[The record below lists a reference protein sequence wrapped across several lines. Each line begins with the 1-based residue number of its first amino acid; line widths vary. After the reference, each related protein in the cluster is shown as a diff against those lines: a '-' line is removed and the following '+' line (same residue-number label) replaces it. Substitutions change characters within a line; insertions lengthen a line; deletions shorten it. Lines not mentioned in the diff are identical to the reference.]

1 MGTYTNSRPNE
12 ELKKILSNSDLDLAK
27 SYGLRGHTYIDTSR
41 TQPSG
46 EIYYIIEVLTAGE
59 VTYYNVAD
67 RKTTTDESLAVGD
80 RVFGIF
86 TSVAAGTDA
95 TAVLRCY
102 KV

>member
-1 MGTYTNSRPNE
+1 MAIYTNSRPSE
-12 ELKKILSNSDLDLAK
+12 ELKKIKLNTDLDLSKAF
-27 SYGLRGHTYIDTSR
+27 GMRGHTYIDTAR

-59 VTYYNVAD
+59 VTYYNVTD
-67 RKTTTDESLAVGD
+67 RTTTTDESLAAGD
-80 RVFGIF
+80 KIFGVF